1 MVDNNEV
8 HKFYENL
15 INELNPITRDDYI
28 KVLSLGNG
36 TGVWNNNQ
44 DALFGSRIIS
54 LKDIISNRDDLY
66 EYLINH
72 NISDDMALEIMTF
85 IRRGRGFSDF
95 DVINNCTDLRLKKIW
110 NDPKRLKKWNYYK
123 EVMHANKCD
132 DWVIDVCSNIIFLP
146 ERSMAIEEYMRI
158 TKNDSIPFDINNI

>member
-66 EYLINH
+66 E
-72 NISDDMALEIMTF
+72 
-85 IRRGRGFSDF
+85 
-95 DVINNCTDLRLKKIW
+95 
-110 NDPKRLKKWNYYK
+110 
-123 EVMHANKCD
+123 
-132 DWVIDVCSNIIFLP
+132 
-146 ERSMAIEEYMRI
+146 
-158 TKNDSIPFDINNI
+158 